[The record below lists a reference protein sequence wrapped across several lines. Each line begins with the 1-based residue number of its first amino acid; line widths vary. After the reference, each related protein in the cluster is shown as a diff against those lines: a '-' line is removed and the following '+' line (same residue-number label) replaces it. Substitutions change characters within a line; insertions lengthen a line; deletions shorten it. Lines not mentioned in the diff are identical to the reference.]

1 MSPQPLDEL
10 YFRWLLTQVGSEA
23 RNRTSLLEQ
32 IFLKEFVWHIPND
45 DNRAVDGQDLRL
57 EFLRKMKISDPPE
70 DWMWLRCSMLEML
83 IALSRKL
90 AFEAEG
96 EPSDWFWILIKNLDL
111 YRYKG
116 RLRSLDIIDI
126 DETLDR
132 VIWRNYDENGRGGLF
147 PLQYPAQDQRE
158 VEIWY
163 QMSAYL
169 LERPAA

>member
-57 EFLRKMKISDPPE
+57 EFLEKMNIPHPPE

-90 AFEAEG
+90 VFEADG
-96 EPSDWFWILIKNLDL
+96 EPSDWFWHLIRNLDL
-111 YRYKG
+111 YRYTG
-116 RLRSLDIIDI
+116 RRIPRDII

-132 VIWRNYDENGRGGLF
+132 VIWRNYDANGRGGLF
-147 PLQYPAQDQRE
+147 PLHYPAQDQRD

-169 LERPAA
+169 LEQQAA